1 MDGVRLLGRTSGTP
15 TPTAGPAYDCC
26 EMKII
31 AFICL
36 CCVMV
41 VIFAIALVWYMKR
54 KRLTEQNTLN
64 KQTCL
69 GCKLNNTLLYNR
81 ILVFVRG
88 RRLEHLQEMT
98 VLMTPLP
105 QQRF

>member
-41 VIFAIALVWYMKR
+41 VIFAIALVWFIKR
-54 KRLTEQNTLN
+54 KCLTEQYTLN
-64 KQTCL
+64 KQTS
-69 GCKLNNTLLYNR
+69 KMSESQTERYASVQQTLS
-81 ILVFVRG
+81 VC
-88 RRLEHLQEMT
+88 
-98 VLMTPLP
+98 
-105 QQRF
+105 